1 MFFHH
6 ILSVKYFSTV
16 CHSTTKAQFLMSRI
30 HMSWKI
36 PYISEILIT
45 LITVVWSLVMAFLW
59 TWSVFDDL
67 NPFWQTEH
75 EYSFEEWA
83 FLWWEYDEECLKV
96 VPSTSQTE
104 GVILIKSI
112 PITMTVRGKL
122 GSVKSPVTPGVTGA
136 VRRCAPAPFACNTR
150 CYRRTAPGPPHL
162 HLIAFWLVGIDFVAS
177 DWSAC
182 NSRWT
187 WRRSPVTP
195 GVTGERRL

>member
-1 MFFHH
+1 MKRFVHCHCTIVFKGIVANNHLDHLIFFIYCNRIFGPTFTLSEVFFHH

-75 EYSFEEWA
+75 ETEYSFEEWA
-83 FLWWEYDEECLKV
+83 FLWWEYDEEWLKV

-112 PITMTVRGKL
+112 PITLIIFTQFPTL
-122 GSVKSPVTPGVTGA
+122 IETYSYSV
-136 VRRCAPAPFACNTR
+136 N
-150 CYRRTAPGPPHL
+150 
-162 HLIAFWLVGIDFVAS
+162 
-177 DWSAC
+177 
-182 NSRWT
+182 
-187 WRRSPVTP
+187 
-195 GVTGERRL
+195 